1 MFWCWSIFVVHFLVL
16 IGRKTPFRPILV
28 RYFLYRLHYCITFL
42 FSETGWWFFQE
53 DIIKIMS
60 LIDYGI
66 LLAINTRVFVT
77 AKRLSKIGGEM
88 VWNRGRR
95 SLLDRG
101 QTPAGIE
108 FTSGVRESLGR
119 ILGEPGTSSK
129 FRKSSREWAMK
140 KRFWYWVC
148 LE

>member
-1 MFWCWSIFVVHFLVL
+1 MVDQSSWRIFLVL
-16 IGRKTPFRPILV
+16 IGRKTPFRPVCVKYL
-28 RYFLYRLHYCITFL
+28 LYRLHLCITFHC
-42 FSETGWWFFQE
+42 SETGWRFFQE

-66 LLAINTRVFVT
+66 LLAINTRVFVS

-119 ILGEPGTSSK
+119 ILGEPGTPST
-129 FRKSSREWAMK
+129 FRKSSREWAMI
-140 KRFWYWVC
+140 KRLSYWVC